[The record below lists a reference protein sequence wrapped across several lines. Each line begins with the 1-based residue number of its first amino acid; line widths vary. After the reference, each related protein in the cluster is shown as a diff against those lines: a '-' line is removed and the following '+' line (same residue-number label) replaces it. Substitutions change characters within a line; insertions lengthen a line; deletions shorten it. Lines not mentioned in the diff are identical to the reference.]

1 MIREARAGD
10 LPAVER
16 LVEAAYRPWADL
28 IGVRPKPM
36 DDDYAA
42 HAAAGRLH
50 VLDLRE
56 ELQGDLPGEDGHAGI
71 AGLIVLVPEEG
82 VLLVDNVAVAPGLHG
97 RGLGRRLL
105 SFAEEQARAAG
116 LGALRLYTNARM
128 ESNIALY
135 RRLGYEITE
144 SRRSGPRDV
153 VFMAKR
159 LPADGDG
166 SPARAGG
173 STESNMSDS

>member
-10 LPAVER
+10 LPVVES

-42 HAAAGRLH
+42 HVAAGRLH
-50 VLDLRE
+50 VLDLP
-56 ELQGDLPGEDGHAGI
+56 GGLPGEGGHAGI

-97 RGLGRRLL
+97 RGFGRRLL
-105 SFAEEQARAAG
+105 SFAEERARAAG
-116 LGALRLYTNARM
+116 LDALRLYTHARM
-128 ESNIALY
+128 EPNIALY

-144 SRRSGPRDV
+144 RRESGPRDV

-159 LPADGDG
+159 LPG
-166 SPARAGG
+166 
-173 STESNMSDS
+173 